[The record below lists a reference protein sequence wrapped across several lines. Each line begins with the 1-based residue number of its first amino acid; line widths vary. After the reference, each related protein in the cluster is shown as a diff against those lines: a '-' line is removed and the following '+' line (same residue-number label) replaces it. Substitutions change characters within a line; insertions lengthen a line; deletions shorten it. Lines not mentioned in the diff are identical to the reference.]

1 MKNQKEVLGNVKVT
15 KFDGFWGQG
24 SQNAWTAEG

>member
-1 MKNQKEVLGNVKVT
+1 VKVLGDIAIT

-24 SQNAWTAEG
+24 ETRQW